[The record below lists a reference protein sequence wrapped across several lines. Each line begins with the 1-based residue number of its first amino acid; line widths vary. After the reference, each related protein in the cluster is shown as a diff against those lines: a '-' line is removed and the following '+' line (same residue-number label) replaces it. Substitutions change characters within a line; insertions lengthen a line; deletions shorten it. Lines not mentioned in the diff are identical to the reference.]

1 MVSMVLTPVT
11 PVVIR
16 FVVVPAPAA
25 DKVARA
31 NEEKAAVAEVRRALF
46 AYTYMGAE

>member
-1 MVSMVLTPVT
+1 MVSMVVVPVT
-11 PVVIR
+11 PVIR
-16 FVVVPAPAA
+16 YLVVPAPAA

-46 AYTYMGAE
+46 AYTYMGA